1 MRAFPHL
8 DKMFYLGIIWQQYTV
23 STDIKSVEYQKN
35 LLKITRTNKHEISK
49 SNIHEVFIIIKSV
62 LLHTS
67 NEHLETIIKI

>member
-1 MRAFPHL
+1 MRAFQHL